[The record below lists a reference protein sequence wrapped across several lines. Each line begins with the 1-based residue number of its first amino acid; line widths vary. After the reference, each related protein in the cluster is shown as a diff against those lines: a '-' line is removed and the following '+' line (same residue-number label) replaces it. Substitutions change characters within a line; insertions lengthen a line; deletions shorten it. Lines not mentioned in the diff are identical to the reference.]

1 MIKKIKGSLFAK
13 IFAITFLLT
22 SICCVLTY
30 TVISWLVP
38 KTYST
43 TLDANLENTV
53 SSFITELQTMSPLE
67 SGKLFDEFLLN
78 NNGVLLQLFD
88 ENGKA
93 IELPSQGAK
102 EFPHFLDGG
111 IATENTDP
119 AAYRATHSYLFSF
132 AGLDTFYTLTV
143 AGSAHEVDLLRN
155 TLANVFIILFF
166 VILIIAT
173 LASMIYSRY
182 VTRPVLRLS
191 AVSKNMSAL
200 NFNWNCEEDR
210 TDEVILIIATLAS
223 MIYSRYVTRPV
234 LRLSAVS
241 KNMSALNFNWNC
253 EEDRTDELGVLAHS
267 LNEMSKKLSAA
278 LENLQAAN
286 IKLQADIEHEKELE
300 QAQLDFFSAVSHELK
315 TPITIIKGQTEGMIL
330 NVGDY
335 QDRNKYLSRSLE
347 IINTMESMAQEIL
360 TVSRMK
366 SSKVGLRK
374 EKMDFSDLL
383 KREYALFEDLI
394 VQKEI
399 DWNENISPALQIVVD
414 KMLIQK
420 AINNIVS
427 NAILYSPRGSSIYMD
442 AFSKNGSVVFQI
454 ENSGVHIPEAE
465 IPKLFDAFYRM
476 EQSRNRKTGGSGLG
490 LYIVKTILEQ
500 HNIIYSLKNT
510 DRGVLFSIRF

>member
-1 MIKKIKGSLFAK
+1 MIKRIKGSLFAK
-13 IFAITFLLT
+13 IFVVTFLLT

-53 SSFITELQTMSPLE
+53 TSFIAELETMSPLE

-88 ENGKA
+88 ADGNA
-93 IELPSQGAK
+93 IELPSQGET
-102 EFPHFLDGG
+102 EFPRLLAGG
-111 IATENTDP
+111 TATENSDP

-132 AGLDTFYTLTV
+132 AGSNTVYTLMV
-143 AGSAHEVDLLRN
+143 AGSAHEIELLEN
-155 TLANVFIILFF
+155 TLASVFAILFF
-166 VILIIAT
+166 VILVIAT
-173 LASMIYSRY
+173 LASISYSRY
-182 VTRPVLRLS
+182 VTKPVLQIS
-191 AVSKNMSAL
+191 KVSKNMSEL
-200 NFNWNCEEDR
+200 NFDWKCEE
-210 TDEVILIIATLAS
+210 
-223 MIYSRYVTRPV
+223 
-234 LRLSAVS
+234 
-241 KNMSALNFNWNC
+241 C
-253 EEDRTDELGVLAHS
+253 RTDELGVLAHS
-267 LNEMSKKLSAA
+267 LNEMSKRLSAA
-278 LENLQAAN
+278 LENLQEAN
-286 IKLQADIEHEKELE
+286 AKLQADIEHEKELE

-347 IINTMESMAQEIL
+347 IINTMESMVQEIL
-360 TVSRMK
+360 TVSRIK

-374 EKMDFSDLL
+374 EIVNFSDLL

-394 VQKEI
+394 IQKEI
-399 DWNENISPALQIVVD
+399 DWNENIFPSLQIVVD

-442 AFSKNGSVVFQI
+442 AFSDNGAVTFRL
-454 ENSGVHIPEAE
+454 ENTGVHIPDAE

-490 LYIVKTILEQ
+490 LYIVKTIFEQ
-500 HNIIYSLKNT
+500 HKIAYSLKNT
-510 DRGVLFSIRF
+510 ERGVLFSIRF

>member
-78 NNGVLLQLFD
+78 NNGVLLQLSD
-88 ENGKA
+88 DDGNA

-210 TDEVILIIATLAS
+210 TDEI
-223 MIYSRYVTRPV
+223 
-234 LRLSAVS
+234 
-241 KNMSALNFNWNC
+241 
-253 EEDRTDELGVLAHS
+253 GVLAHS

-347 IINTMESMAQEIL
+347 IINTMESMVQEIL

-399 DWNENISPALQIVVD
+399 DWNENISPALQIAAD

-454 ENSGVHIPEAE
+454 ENTGVHIPEAE
-465 IPKLFDAFYRM
+465 ISKLFDAFYRM

>member
-1 MIKKIKGSLFAK
+1 MIKRIKGSLFAK
-13 IFAITFLLT
+13 IFVVTFLLT

-53 SSFITELQTMSPLE
+53 TSFIAELETMSPLE

-88 ENGKA
+88 ADGNA
-93 IELPSQGAK
+93 IELPSQGET
-102 EFPHFLDGG
+102 EFPRLLAGG
-111 IATENTDP
+111 TATENSDP

-132 AGLDTFYTLTV
+132 AGSNTVYTLMV
-143 AGSAHEVDLLRN
+143 AGSAHEIELLEN
-155 TLANVFIILFF
+155 TLASVFAILFF
-166 VILIIAT
+166 VILVIAT
-173 LASMIYSRY
+173 LASISYSRY
-182 VTRPVLRLS
+182 VTKPVLQIS
-191 AVSKNMSAL
+191 KVSKNMSEL
-200 NFNWNCEEDR
+200 NFDWKCEE
-210 TDEVILIIATLAS
+210 
-223 MIYSRYVTRPV
+223 
-234 LRLSAVS
+234 
-241 KNMSALNFNWNC
+241 C
-253 EEDRTDELGVLAHS
+253 RTDELGVLAHS
-267 LNEMSKKLSAA
+267 LNEMSKRLSAA
-278 LENLQAAN
+278 LENLQEAN
-286 IKLQADIEHEKELE
+286 AKLQADIEHEKELE

-347 IINTMESMAQEIL
+347 IINTMESMVQEIL
-360 TVSRMK
+360 TVSRIK

-374 EKMDFSDLL
+374 EIVNFSDLL

-394 VQKEI
+394 IQKEI
-399 DWNENISPALQIVVD
+399 DWNENIFPSLQIVVD

-442 AFSKNGSVVFQI
+442 AFSDNGAITFRL
-454 ENSGVHIPEAE
+454 ENTGVHIPDAE

-490 LYIVKTILEQ
+490 LYIVKTIFEQ
-500 HNIIYSLKNT
+500 HKIAYSLKNT
-510 DRGVLFSIRF
+510 ERGVLFSIRF

>member
-43 TLDANLENTV
+43 TLDASLENTV
-53 SSFITELQTMSPLE
+53 TSFITELEAMSPLE

-88 ENGKA
+88 TAGNEL
-93 IELPSQGAK
+93 ELPSQGST
-102 EFPHFLDGG
+102 EFPRLLTGG
-111 IATENTDP
+111 IATENADP

-132 AGLDTFYTLTV
+132 TGSDTVYTLTV
-143 AGSAHEVDLLRN
+143 AGSAHEVDLLKD
-155 TLANVFIILFF
+155 TLASVFLILFF
-166 VILIIAT
+166 VILAIAT
-173 LASMIYSRY
+173 IASVVYSRY
-182 VTRPVLRLS
+182 VTKPVLRLS
-191 AVSKNMSAL
+191 EVSK
-200 NFNWNCEEDR
+200 
-210 TDEVILIIATLAS
+210 
-223 MIYSRYVTRPV
+223 
-234 LRLSAVS
+234 
-241 KNMSALNFNWNC
+241 
-253 EEDRTDELGVLAHS
+253 
-267 LNEMSKKLSAA
+267 EMSMKLSAA
-278 LENLQAAN
+278 LENLQNAN
-286 IKLQADIEHEKELE
+286 AKLQADIEHERELE

-335 QDRNKYLSRSLE
+335 QNRSKYLSRSLE
-347 IINTMESMAQEIL
+347 IINTMENMVQEIL
-360 TVSRMK
+360 TVSRIK

-374 EKMDFSDLL
+374 ETIDFSALL
-383 KREYALFEDLI
+383 KGEYALFEDLI

-399 DWNENISPALQIVVD
+399 DWNEDISPSLHIVAD

-420 AINNIVS
+420 AINNIIS
-427 NAILYSPRGSSIYMD
+427 NAILYSPESSSIYMN
-442 AFSKNGSVVFQI
+442 AFSENGAVNFRL
-454 ENSGVHIPEAE
+454 ENTGVHIPDDEL
-465 IPKLFDAFYRM
+465 PKLFDAFYRI
-476 EQSRNRKTGGSGLG
+476 ERSRNKKTGGSGLG

>member
-88 ENGKA
+88 ENGNA

-210 TDEVILIIATLAS
+210 TDEI
-223 MIYSRYVTRPV
+223 
-234 LRLSAVS
+234 
-241 KNMSALNFNWNC
+241 
-253 EEDRTDELGVLAHS
+253 GVLAHS

-286 IKLQADIEHEKELE
+286 IKLQADIE

-347 IINTMESMAQEIL
+347 IINTMESMVQEIL

-399 DWNENISPALQIVVD
+399 DSNENISPALQIAAD

-454 ENSGVHIPEAE
+454 ENTGVHIPEAE
-465 IPKLFDAFYRM
+465 ISKLFDAFYRM

>member
-43 TLDANLENTV
+43 TLDASLENTV
-53 SSFITELQTMSPLE
+53 SSFIAELQTMSPLE
-67 SGKLFDEFLLN
+67 SGTLFDEFLLN
-78 NNGVLLQLFD
+78 NNGVLLQLSD
-88 ENGKA
+88 DDGNA

-102 EFPHFLDGG
+102 EFPRFLDGG

-132 AGLDTFYTLTV
+132 AGSDTVYTLTV

-191 AVSKNMSAL
+191 AVSKNMSEL
-200 NFNWNCEEDR
+200 NFSWKCEE
-210 TDEVILIIATLAS
+210 S
-223 MIYSRYVTRPV
+223 
-234 LRLSAVS
+234 
-241 KNMSALNFNWNC
+241 
-253 EEDRTDELGVLAHS
+253 RTDELGVLAHS

-347 IINTMESMAQEIL
+347 IINTMESMVQEIL

-427 NAILYSPRGSSIYMD
+427 NAIKYTNDGGLITISMKKTSKEVEVSIEDTGIGM
-442 AFSKNGSVVFQI
+442 SKEVV
-454 ENSGVHIPEAE
+454 SHIFER
-465 IPKLFDAFYRM
+465 FYR
-476 EQSRNRKTGGSGLG
+476 EDKARNVEGNGLG
-490 LYIVKTILEQ
+490 LAIVKSIIDLHNGKIDILSQVDVGTVFSVKLPIEKQ
-500 HNIIYSLKNT
+500 KFMNRLK
-510 DRGVLFSIRF
+510 L

>member
-1 MIKKIKGSLFAK
+1 MIKRIKGSLFAK
-13 IFAITFLLT
+13 IFVVTFLLT

-53 SSFITELQTMSPLE
+53 TSFIAELETMSPLE

-88 ENGKA
+88 ADGNA
-93 IELPSQGAK
+93 IELPSQGK
-102 EFPHFLDGG
+102 TEFPRLLAGG
-111 IATENTDP
+111 TATENSDP

-132 AGLDTFYTLTV
+132 AGSNTVYTLMV
-143 AGSAHEVDLLRN
+143 AGSAHEIELLEN
-155 TLANVFIILFF
+155 TLASVFAILFF
-166 VILIIAT
+166 VILVIAT
-173 LASMIYSRY
+173 LASISYSRY
-182 VTRPVLRLS
+182 VTRPVLQIS
-191 AVSKNMSAL
+191 KVSKNMSEL
-200 NFNWNCEEDR
+200 NFDWKCEE
-210 TDEVILIIATLAS
+210 
-223 MIYSRYVTRPV
+223 
-234 LRLSAVS
+234 
-241 KNMSALNFNWNC
+241 C
-253 EEDRTDELGVLAHS
+253 RTDELGVLAHS
-267 LNEMSKKLSAA
+267 LNEMSKRLSAA
-278 LENLQAAN
+278 LENLQEAN
-286 IKLQADIEHEKELE
+286 AKLQADIEHEKELE

-347 IINTMESMAQEIL
+347 IINTMESMVQEIL
-360 TVSRMK
+360 TVSRIK

-374 EKMDFSDLL
+374 EIVNFSDLL

-394 VQKEI
+394 IQKEI
-399 DWNENISPALQIVVD
+399 DWNENIFPSLQIVVD
-414 KMLIQK
+414 KILIQK

-442 AFSKNGSVVFQI
+442 AFSDNGAVTFRL
-454 ENSGVHIPEAE
+454 ENTGVHIPDAE

-490 LYIVKTILEQ
+490 LYIVKTIFEQ
-500 HNIIYSLKNT
+500 HKIAYSLKNT
-510 DRGVLFSIRF
+510 ERGVLFSIRF